1 MNRLITRRLLIF
13 CAALLALAVLIAWS
27 AHATSDGIREL
38 RKHFDA
44 AQLESFRVAD
54 QFQAAVLH
62 LNSTFLK
69 WKIGGDREDANRFES
84 EGRALNQW
92 IDQQKSALT
101 TPKEQAVL
109 VEIDAAY
116 DAYLSETHSTISI
129 SDAAEQ
135 DSAAMQ
141 QFSHVENASQ
151 RLFALGSKLAEAH
164 RVALERL
171 LARSQRSLAVL
182 QQVIVGAVLSLVGA
196 VAWGASLVYRET
208 IAPLRSK
215 LVESEELI
223 ARHEKLASL
232 GVLASGVAHE
242 IRNPLT
248 AIKARLY
255 THLKAFA
262 PTSRERSDV
271 EFISKEIDRLERI
284 VRDFLRFA
292 KPAVPERERSS
303 SATLLR
309 EVRELMAPQI
319 ESQDVGFSIET
330 TTETPVMADPEQL
343 KQVLI
348 NLIKNAA
355 ESMPDGGKIIL
366 RSIDTTLT
374 LGGAMQKVVV
384 MEVAD
389 TGTGIPPEI
398 QERLFDPFFTTK
410 DAGTGLGLSIAA
422 RIMEQHGGAL
432 RFQTAVNRGTTFGLV
447 LPAFK

>member
-13 CAALLALAVLIAWS
+13 CAALVALAVLIAWS
-27 AHATSDGIREL
+27 AHATSTGIHAL

-44 AQLESFRVAD
+44 AQIESFRVAD
-54 QFQAAVLH
+54 QFQAAVLR
-62 LNSTFLK
+62 LNSAFLK
-69 WKIGGDREDANRFES
+69 WKIGGNREDADQFDSES
-84 EGRALNQW
+84 RALDRW

-101 TPKEQAVL
+101 TPNEQAVL
-109 VEIDAAY
+109 KEIDAAY
-116 DAYLSETHSTISI
+116 DAYLTETHRGTAANTASTA
-129 SDAAEQ
+129 D
-135 DSAAMQ
+135 AAMQ

-164 RVALERL
+164 RVALEEL
-171 LARSQRSLAVL
+171 LASSQKSLAVL
-182 QQVIVGAVLSLVGA
+182 QQVIVGAVLSLIGA

-223 ARHEKLASL
+223 ARQEKLASL

-255 THLKAFA
+255 THLKAFSA
-262 PTSRERSDV
+262 DSRERSDA
-271 EFISKEIDRLERI
+271 EFIGKEIDRLERI

-292 KPAVPERERSS
+292 KPAVPERERVSP
-303 SATLLR
+303 AALLR
-309 EVRELMAPQI
+309 EVHELMAPQI
-319 ESQDVGFSIET
+319 QSPSVSLSIEGA
-330 TTETPVMADPEQL
+330 TETQVMADPEQL

-348 NLIKNAA
+348 NLIKNAS
-355 ESMPDGGKIIL
+355 ESMPGGGKITL
-366 RSIDTTLT
+366 RSVDDTLA
-374 LGGAMQKVVV
+374 LGGASRKVVV

-389 TGTGIPPEI
+389 TGTGIPAEI

-410 DAGTGLGLSIAA
+410 EAGTGLGLSIAA
-422 RIMEQHGGAL
+422 RIVEQHGGAL
-432 RFQTAVNRGTTFGLV
+432 RFQSAVNHGTTFGLV
-447 LPAFK
+447 LPALT